1 MPIHL
6 AFVVGVTLGSAASAA
21 GPSELESC
29 GPMREVQTEGG
40 RIDYR
45 LKDSSALVK
54 KGVSDLDRYHT
65 SLAAQELRSGS
76 LYRSVK
82 DNLDFTLR
90 HSPNHHQA
98 LQVLIQ
104 YDKAGGKVWDFPQV
118 ECYLSWAQEFAAD
131 DPDVWL
137 LGGYYFW
144 TKKKFADAE
153 VWYRRAVELN
163 PDSADAHYN
172 LGLLYVQ
179 KADYEQALEHAHAAY
194 ARGYPLPGLRTKL
207 EKAGHWSEPSAAKTR
222 PDAQ

>member
-1 MPIHL
+1 MPIHV

-21 GPSELESC
+21 SPGEIESC
-29 GPMREVQTEGG
+29 GPLREVQTEGG

-45 LKDSSALVK
+45 LKDSSPLVK

-65 SLAAQELRSGS
+65 SLAARELGSGS
-76 LYRSVK
+76 LYRSVM

-104 YDKAGGKVWDFPQV
+104 YDKAGGKAWDFPQI
-118 ECYLSWAQEFAAD
+118 ECYLSWAKEFAAD

-144 TKKKFADAE
+144 TKKKIPDAE
-153 VWYRRAVELN
+153 AWYRRAVELN

-207 EKAGHWSEPSAAKTR
+207 EKVGRWSEPSAVKT
-222 PDAQ
+222 PQDAQ